1 MPQNDDVDLAGRSR
15 DREAVAGSSRDRE
28 AVAGSS
34 RDREA
39 VAEAL
44 RFEQER
50 CVDEPPKDTRT
61 LPVDAERTQFQRDR
75 ARVLHSAAFRRLA
88 AKTQVHSAGSDD
100 FLRTRLTHSLEV
112 AQIGREMGARLGCDP
127 DVVDTAGLAH
137 DLGHPPFGHN
147 GEDALDAVAG
157 PCGGF
162 EGNAQTLRV
171 LTRLEAK
178 VVGPDGA
185 SAGLNLTRAS
195 LDACCKYPW
204 PRSDGMRKF
213 GVYADDTQVFGWL
226 RTGVPDPGRRCLE
239 AQVMDWADDVAYSV
253 HDVEDGIHGGYIV
266 LRRLRDDNVERA
278 ALCAD
283 VAGSYSAESTYD
295 LAAVLDELLSDP
307 VLAPLYSYDGGHRSL
322 VALKQVTSVLT
333 GRFVAAAVRATRAA
347 AGTGT
352 LRRYAA
358 DLVVPRRTRAECAL
372 LKGFALRY
380 VMRRPG
386 AAPWYE
392 QQREVLTGLVDA
404 LCRRAPH
411 GLDPVFAPLWLA
423 APDDAARLRVIIDQV
438 ASLTDP
444 AAVAWHRRLVG

>member
-1 MPQNDDVDLAGRSR
+1 MLENDTTDTEPV
-15 DREAVAGSSRDRE
+15 EAPAPP
-28 AVAGSS
+28 
-34 RDREA
+34 
-39 VAEAL
+39 
-44 RFEQER
+44 EQER
-50 CVDEPPKDTRT
+50 FVEEPPKDTRT
-61 LPVDAERTQFQRDR
+61 LPVDAERNQFQRDR

-88 AKTQVHSAGSDD
+88 AKTQVHTAGTDD

-147 GEDALDAVAG
+147 GEEALDEVAAA
-157 PCGGF
+157 CGGF

-178 VVGPDGA
+178 VVGPDGR

-195 LDACCKYPW
+195 LDACGKYPW
-204 PRSDGMRKF
+204 PREPGQRKF
-213 GVYADDTQVFGWL
+213 GVYADDTPVFDWL
-226 RTGVPDPGRRCLE
+226 RRGAPQPRRRCLE

-253 HDVEDGIHGGYIV
+253 HDVEDGIHGGYIR
-266 LRRLRDDNVERA
+266 LRSLRDDNVERA
-278 ALCAD
+278 SLCAD
-283 VAGSYSAESTYD
+283 VTAAYSTESPGD

-307 VLAPLYSYDGGHRSL
+307 VFAPLYGYDGSHRSV

-347 AGTGT
+347 AGPGM

-358 DLVVPRRTRAECAL
+358 DLIVPRRTRAECAL
-372 LKGFALRY
+372 LKGLALRY

-386 AAPWYE
+386 AEARYLR
-392 QQREVLTGLVDA
+392 QREVLVELVAA
-404 LCRRAPH
+404 LVRRGPD
-411 GLDPVFAPLWLA
+411 GLDAMFAPLWRA
-423 APDDAARLRVIIDQV
+423 APDDPARLRVVIDQV

-444 AAVAWHRRLVG
+444 AAVAWHQRLT